1 MGNCFYF
8 ISDQYFRDFTDPNLM
23 KNSEVIG
30 GVSHGRPCF
39 YTFPDPHH
47 DRLHWC
53 VPISSKV
60 SKYQEVYNSKLE
72 KYGFCNTICFG
83 NVLGQSKAFLSQ
95 NMFPVTQHYIVSI
108 YKDKLSGRNV
118 TIPLQE
124 EKRILHNAKEVLK
137 LHRRGIRVIYP
148 DIAQIEEAL
157 ISQFE

>member
-1 MGNCFYF
+1 M
-8 ISDQYFRDFTDPNLM
+8 
-23 KNSEVIG
+23 
-30 GVSHGRPCF
+30 
-39 YTFPDPHH
+39 
-47 DRLHWC
+47 
-53 VPISSKV
+53 
-60 SKYQEVYNSKLE
+60 YNSKLE

-83 NVLGQSKAFLSQ
+83 NVLGHSKAFLIQ

>member
-30 GVSHGRPCF
+30 DVLHGRPCF

-47 DRLHWC
+47 KILHWC

-72 KYGFCNTICFG
+72 KYGFAIRNASVMSWVIQKHFLFKICS
-83 NVLGQSKAFLSQ
+83 LLLDTTS
-95 NMFPVTQHYIVSI
+95 FPFTKIYSAAVT
-108 YKDKLSGRNV
+108 
-118 TIPLQE
+118 
-124 EKRILHNAKEVLK
+124 
-137 LHRRGIRVIYP
+137 
-148 DIAQIEEAL
+148 
-157 ISQFE
+157 